1 MKQSSGGSS
10 SRQKGVW
17 MGIHTNQTGPFWYDS
32 FSPPCITTH
41 VSTSYN
47 WGPNPSLHVVYKYQ
61 IHSEP
66 DWAHVAENWKSE
78 IPLIESRFFFI
89 QFPMA
94 VISRKRL
101 ELAARKLRSRS
112 SCRVPHGYVPMYV
125 GEEHKL
131 YEVPV
136 ECLSSVM
143 LQALLIQFEEE
154 IPANG
159 PIALSCSLQMFE
171 WVMGV
176 AMAEKTG
183 HELWR
188 ILVNI
193 ADLGLR

>member
-1 MKQSSGGSS
+1 
-10 SRQKGVW
+10 
-17 MGIHTNQTGPFWYDS
+17 
-32 FSPPCITTH
+32 
-41 VSTSYN
+41 
-47 WGPNPSLHVVYKYQ
+47 
-61 IHSEP
+61 
-66 DWAHVAENWKSE
+66 
-78 IPLIESRFFFI
+78 
-89 QFPMA
+89 MA

-171 WVMGV
+171 WVMV
-176 AMAEKTG
+176 SPWLRRLVTSCE
-183 HELWR
+183 EFLS
-188 ILVNI
+188 IL
-193 ADLGLR
+193 RT